1 MLLQEEFE
9 RLNMW
14 EKPKTNW
21 YGQTDQNGKY
31 TGDRFN
37 ASDFNRIKNNI
48 QHLRDIS
55 IILYGTF
62 NITSLGGDRT
72 PVDYFYA
79 DEINQLWK
87 NLNTINEKTFKINYT
102 DIPLYADEKRTMHY
116 KELNK
121 LEESIFD
128 MYNLL
133 KNQYYSRRK
142 FKWNFGMYGGGF

>member
-1 MLLQEEFE
+1 
-9 RLNMW
+9 MW

-21 YGQTDQNGKY
+21 HGETDPNGKY

-48 QHLRDIS
+48 QHLRDIA
-55 IILYGTF
+55 IILYNTF
-62 NITSLGGDRT
+62 DITSLGRDRT

-102 DIPLYADEKRTMHY
+102 DIPLYEDEKRTMHY
-116 KELNK
+116 RELNK
-121 LEESIFD
+121 LEEAILEL
-128 MYNLL
+128 YNLL

-142 FKWNFGMYGGGF
+142 FKWSFGMGGGVF

>member
-1 MLLQEEFE
+1 MLLQEE
-9 RLNMW
+9 LGKLKMW
-14 EKPKTNW
+14 KKPKTNW
-21 YGQTDQNGKY
+21 HGETDPNGKY

-48 QHLRDIS
+48 QHLRDIA
-55 IILYGTF
+55 IILYNTF
-62 NITSLGGDRT
+62 DITSLGRDRT

-102 DIPLYADEKRTMHY
+102 DIPLYEDEKRTMHY
-116 KELNK
+116 RELNK
-121 LEESIFD
+121 LEEAI
-128 MYNLL
+128 MELYNLL

-142 FKWNFGMYGGGF
+142 FKWSFGTCGGVF